1 MAILKKIEIH
11 GYRSI
16 KSASLELR
24 PLNVLIGAN
33 GSGKSN
39 FVSFFKLLNEM
50 MGERLQEYIGMSGRA
65 QSMLHFG
72 PKVTPQ
78 IQAELEFAAET
89 AVDWYSMRLF
99 HAAGDTLV
107 FADETLKYQKTGF
120 QRPQEFSLG
129 AGHQESRIGT
139 EANRDN
145 APAKVF
151 RYLLS
156 QCRVYHFHDTS
167 LTARIRQSGFI
178 HDNRWLMPDAGNLA
192 AMLFAYRQK
201 EGVVYQRIVSTI
213 RKIMPEFDDF
223 DVEPSRLNPND
234 ILLTWRKRGQE
245 YLFGAHQLSDGTLR
259 AMAIVT
265 LLLQPDNSLPDVII
279 LDEPELGLH
288 PHALEIVAG
297 LIRAVSVNSQV
308 IVATQSPTFL
318 NHFEPEEVVTVES
331 HQGQSTF
338 RRLDAEQLQGWL
350 AEYSIGD
357 LWQRNVVGAGPLP

>member
-1 MAILKKIEIH
+1 
-11 GYRSI
+11 
-16 KSASLELR
+16 
-24 PLNVLIGAN
+24 
-33 GSGKSN
+33 
-39 FVSFFKLLNEM
+39 
-50 MGERLQEYIGMSGRA
+50 
-65 QSMLHFG
+65 
-72 PKVTPQ
+72 
-78 IQAELEFAAET
+78 
-89 AVDWYSMRLF
+89 
-99 HAAGDTLV
+99 
-107 FADETLKYQKTGF
+107 
-120 QRPQEFSLG
+120 
-129 AGHQESRIGT
+129 
-139 EANRDN
+139 
-145 APAKVF
+145 
-151 RYLLS
+151 
-156 QCRVYHFHDTS
+156 